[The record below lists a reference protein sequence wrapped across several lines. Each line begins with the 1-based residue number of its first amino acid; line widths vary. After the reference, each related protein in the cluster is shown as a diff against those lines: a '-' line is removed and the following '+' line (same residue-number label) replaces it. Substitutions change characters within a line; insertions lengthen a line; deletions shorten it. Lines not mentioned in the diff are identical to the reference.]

1 MAPLIQDIELSYS
14 DNDEILYSD
23 SNYKSLPAPPL
34 HEQKEAK
41 RVGFSAMTVEYQVM
55 NRYDY
60 TAEEKEAS
68 WFGISEMKTIKDAA
82 RSEAKLVEKGLLQ
95 ETCDFSVRGLEQKTK
110 RGILRKRKRRSNA
123 YMAVF
128 FEIDSQIEEGFCD
141 VELVADAY
149 YLYTE
154 PCAIEAEKIAKQDAL
169 EAKKIYNESDDWF
182 QTMRLD

>member
-23 SNYKSLPAPPL
+23 NNYKSLPAPPL

-41 RVGFSAMTVEYQVM
+41 RVGFAEMTVEYQVI

-60 TAEEKEAS
+60 TAQEKEAA
-68 WFGISEMKTIKDAA
+68 WFSASEMKTIKDAA
-82 RSEAKLVEKGLLQ
+82 RSEAKLIEKGLLQ
-95 ETCDFSVRGLEQKTK
+95 ETSDFSVRGLEQKTRK
-110 RGILRKRKRRSNA
+110 GILRKRKRRSNA

-141 VELVADAY
+141 DDLIADAY

-154 PCAIEAEKIAKQDAL
+154 PCAIEAEEIGKQDAL
-169 EAKKIYNESDDWF
+169 DARNIYNESDDWF